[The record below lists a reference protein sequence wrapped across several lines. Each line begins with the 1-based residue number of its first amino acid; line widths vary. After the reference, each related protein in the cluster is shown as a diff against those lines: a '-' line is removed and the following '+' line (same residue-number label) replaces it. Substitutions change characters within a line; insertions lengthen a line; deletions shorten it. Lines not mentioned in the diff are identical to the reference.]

1 MCSVEHGEVVG
12 VHRDI
17 CGQCAHRWTVR
28 RNPHEHIQSRSLGA
42 MRGLNK
48 WVAALNVASMSCWCW
63 AVSCDETPLRG
74 MSVWRC
80 VWVCVDRFL
89 LIAHLA

>member
-1 MCSVEHGEVVG
+1 M
-12 VHRDI
+12 VHWEGI
-17 CGQCAHRWTVR
+17 PAPAGAQA
-28 RNPHEHIQSRSLGA
+28 NSFSRLSPKWGA

-63 AVSCDETPLRG
+63 SVSRDETPLRG

-80 VWVCVDRFL
+80 VRVCVDRFL